1 VPSGSTSYNYV
12 DALTKP
18 AFSAVAVTGGNAPRP
33 SGTSWTMP
41 SSVTAKAA
49 PASGRLLC
57 GTVQV
62 RTDANMLID
71 SGDEVVRSVG

>member
-1 VPSGSTSYNYV
+1 MHSGSTSYNYI
-12 DALTKP
+12 DAPTKP

-49 PASGRLLC
+49 PASGRLRHRA
-57 GTVQV
+57 GPNRREHADWQ
-62 RTDANMLID
+62 R
-71 SGDEVVRSVG
+71 